1 MICFKDNYY
10 TLNIIILNKLIKSS
24 LILIACIF
32 IKRYS
37 KRFQLQNQVC
47 TIWSNVI
54 QPFLVRNEIRSCIWD
69 YFRSGVS
76 NYNISVSVVYRMNCY
91 IFGLCHRQLAS
102 CASDK
107 RDFFLLFIK
116 LTLRTTCI
124 FIHCIAF
131 LYLYNGMPIQLCLP
145 IYISLYE
152 LILIFFTMFCFKKR
166 DVPVLYIEHGMLNN
180 ISIQTHTMQQLHI
193 IAHIIRFKLI
203 WQQIKF
209 SCFQSNKNVNILG

>member
-76 NYNISVSVVYRMNCY
+76 SYNISVSVVYKMNCY
-91 IFGLCHRQLAS
+91 FFGLCHRQLAS

-107 RDFFLLFIK
+107 RDFFYYLLSWHSE
-116 LTLRTTCI
+116 LLL
-124 FIHCIAF
+124 AF
-131 LYLYNGMPIQLCLP
+131 LYC
-145 IYISLYE
+145 ISLFIQWNTDSVMSSY
-152 LILIFFTMFCFKKR
+152 LHFIIWINCDFFFYN
-166 DVPVLYIEHGMLNN
+166 VL
-180 ISIQTHTMQQLHI
+180 
-193 IAHIIRFKLI
+193 F
-203 WQQIKF
+203 
-209 SCFQSNKNVNILG
+209 

>member
-76 NYNISVSVVYRMNCY
+76 SYNISVSVVYKMNCY
-91 IFGLCHRQLAS
+91 FFGLCHRQLAS

-107 RDFFLLFIK
+107 RDFFYYLLSWHSE
-116 LTLRTTCI
+116 LLL
-124 FIHCIAF
+124 AF
-131 LYLYNGMPIQLCLP
+131 LYFF
-145 IYISLYE
+145 IYTMEYRFSYVFL
-152 LILIFFTMFCFKKR
+152 FTFHYM
-166 DVPVLYIEHGMLNN
+166 N
-180 ISIQTHTMQQLHI
+180 
-193 IAHIIRFKLI
+193 
-203 WQQIKF
+203 
-209 SCFQSNKNVNILG
+209 